1 MFVSRKVAKYYMD
14 IYVIII
20 LYNYRVTLLHT
31 MPRYYCVETIILSK
45 NATIQIAL
53 DEKRQANIYHSKAL
67 FMLLS
72 ITFILSDLQFEQ
84 QV

>member
-1 MFVSRKVAKYYMD
+1 M
-14 IYVIII
+14 
-20 LYNYRVTLLHT
+20 
-31 MPRYYCVETIILSK
+31 SK

-53 DEKRQANIYHSKAL
+53 DEKRQAYIYQSKAL